1 MHCRFY
7 ISGLSCYCLKILIIL
22 RHSLLRCIILVCYY
36 FYFFLSDL
44 FVRGENFIFIWN
56 MRVPFPLFWGKTR
69 PKKKFLLFFLYCDM
83 LLCKRFRQKFTIYF
97 IMISDKKNCDMYC
110 TILVNIFCIEVWKIG
125 TESSLFFYILWYICY
140 VNVFGGN
147 LQIIVL

>member
-36 FYFFLSDL
+36 FYFFCQTYLSEGKIL
-44 FVRGENFIFIWN
+44 YLYGTCV
-56 MRVPFPLFWGKTR
+56 FPSLCFEEKR
-69 PKKKFLLFFLYCDM
+69 DQKKNFLLFFLYCDM

-125 TESSLFFYILWYICY
+125 TESSLFFYIL
-140 VNVFGGN
+140 
-147 LQIIVL
+147 